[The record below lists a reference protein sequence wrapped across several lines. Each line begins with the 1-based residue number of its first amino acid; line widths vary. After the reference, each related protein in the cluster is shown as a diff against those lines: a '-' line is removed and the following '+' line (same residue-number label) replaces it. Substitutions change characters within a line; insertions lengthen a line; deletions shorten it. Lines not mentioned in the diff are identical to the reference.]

1 MPKVTVRDKWKL
13 KKWYTVLAPSLFG
26 NVPIGTTP
34 ADREWKLLGRVFEVT
49 LFDLTGDFSKHHI
62 HLYFQVYEIK
72 DDVAYT
78 RFKGHEL
85 ARDYIKSVVRRK
97 SSKVAAIVNVTTKD
111 GYGLRATGMA
121 LTAFRCKTSQKR
133 AIRKMIFR
141 VLEERAREMTLDE
154 YIKAMIFGKLA
165 AEIMEQG
172 KKIYPVRKAEIY
184 KSKLLTI
191 PSPEGPKP
199 AIIVPQP
206 QH

>member
-62 HLYFQVYEIK
+62 HLYFQVHEIK